1 MTNRTLRTLVV
12 AMLCAAVL
20 PAWGADEA
28 GDWKRGRLYY
38 RSVCTSCHVEQAGKK
53 ISPQD
58 KTIAEWKAYVA
69 ADRHDAT
76 GKSNGSLAYFSSRA
90 YRDSIKATNRVAEKY
105 VDIPDAELRADLQ
118 AWVVHGA
125 KDSDTPARCQ

>member
-1 MTNRTLRTLVV
+1 MKRNVLRTLGVL
-12 AMLCAAVL
+12 ALCGAIL
-20 PAWGADEA
+20 PALAAEE

-38 RSVCTSCHVEQAGKK
+38 RSVCTACHKAEHGKS
-53 ISPQD
+53 ISPLD

-69 ADRHDAT
+69 ADKHDAS
-76 GKSNGSLAYFSSRA
+76 GKSKSSLAYFTSRA
-90 YRDSIKATNRVAEKY
+90 YRDSIKADNRVAEKFID
-105 VDIPDAELRADLQ
+105 VPDAELMADVL